1 MSVLYFVI
9 SFSLFCTLWSSL
21 WLASVSAAERTP
33 TVIKEIPRWRNPPF
47 STLPFWRHQ
56 SLVHSYTVDQRF
68 VARMVPVYRELRYEL
83 QEWPLETFHAIDL
96 FAFLDSLP
104 PQTAGRG
111 DYLITTNIRNEKQ
124 FWKRQQ
130 IEPYQPVIVIGL
142 DDEKNLFR
150 LGVFYRAQR
159 EYSWKSGAQ
168 PPMMARPLGAFIHFL
183 KEPPAEL
190 AVQAS
195 QFALT
200 EDSFRLVADDP
211 LEALKD
217 LRKDVYA
224 AVTFRN
230 GCVYCHS
237 LSGTGSQSHHITA
250 MTGKAH
256 GGRALPLESYPP
268 EVWKAFIFD
277 QNRIAEKIGAS
288 PNPVAEQSRELF
300 FDLVNRLREARGQ
313 KN

>member
-1 MSVLYFVI
+1 L
-9 SFSLFCTLWSSL
+9 LLL
-21 WLASVSAAERTP
+21 
-33 TVIKEIPRWRNPPF
+33 N
-47 STLPFWRHQ
+47 
-56 SLVHSYTVDQRF
+56 
-68 VARMVPVYRELRYEL
+68 
-83 QEWPLETFHAIDL
+83 
-96 FAFLDSLP
+96 
-104 PQTAGRG
+104 
-111 DYLITTNIRNEKQ
+111 
-124 FWKRQQ
+124 
-130 IEPYQPVIVIGL
+130 
-142 DDEKNLFR
+142 
-150 LGVFYRAQR
+150 
-159 EYSWKSGAQ
+159 
-168 PPMMARPLGAFIHFL
+168 
-183 KEPPAEL
+183 
-190 AVQAS
+190 
-195 QFALT
+195 
-200 EDSFRLVADDP
+200 SFRLVADDP

-217 LRKDVYA
+217 LRKDLYT

-300 FDLVNRLREARGQ
+300 FDFVNRLREARGQ